1 METLLVEKET
11 IPSLP
16 FHDKSRVKQH
26 QNLRKQ
32 IDKATILGNMHRRKV
47 SILFEDDNGIKRVDT
62 TIWASGTKFVC
73 LKGGVWIP
81 INRLKEILV

>member
-1 METLLVEKET
+1 MKTSLVEKET

-26 QNLRKQ
+26 PNLRKQ

>member
-1 METLLVEKET
+1 METLLVEKEI

-16 FHDKSRVKQH
+16 FHNKSRVQ
-26 QNLRKQ
+26 QRPNLRKQ

-47 SILFEDDNGIKRVDT
+47 SILFEDDNGTKRVDT

>member
-16 FHDKSRVKQH
+16 FNDKSRVKQH
-26 QNLRKQ
+26 PNLRKQ

-47 SILFEDDNGIKRVDT
+47 SIVFEDDNGIKRVDT

>member
-11 IPSLP
+11 IPSLS
-16 FHDKSRVKQH
+16 FKDKSRVEQH
-26 QNLRKQ
+26 PNLRKQ
-32 IDKATILGNMHRRKV
+32 IDKATILGNTHRRKV
-47 SILFEDDNGIKRVDT
+47 FIVFEDDDGVKRVNT

-73 LKGGVWIP
+73 LKGGIWIP

>member
-11 IPSLP
+11 IPTLS
-16 FHDKSRVKQH
+16 FKDKSRVKQH
-26 QNLRKQ
+26 PDLRKQ
-32 IDKATILGNMHRRKV
+32 IDKATILGNTHRRKV
-47 SILFEDDNGIKRVDT
+47 FIVFEDDDGAKRVNT

-73 LKGGVWIP
+73 LKGGIWIP

>member
-11 IPSLP
+11 IPSLS
-16 FHDKSRVKQH
+16 FKDKTRVQQH
-26 QNLRKQ
+26 PNLRKQ
-32 IDKATILGNMHRRKV
+32 IDKATILGNTHRRKV
-47 SILFEDDNGIKRVDT
+47 FIVFEDDDGVKRVNT

-73 LKGGVWIP
+73 LKGGIWIP

>member
-26 QNLRKQ
+26 PNLRKQ
-32 IDKATILGNMHRRKV
+32 IDKATILGNTHRKKF
-47 SILFEDDNGIKRVDT
+47 LFYLRMTME
-62 TIWASGTKFVC
+62 
-73 LKGGVWIP
+73 
-81 INRLKEILV
+81 

>member
-16 FHDKSRVKQH
+16 FSDKSRVKQH
-26 QNLRKQ
+26 PNLQKQ
-32 IDKATILGNMHRRKV
+32 IDNATILGNMHRRKV

>member
-16 FHDKSRVKQH
+16 FHYKSRVKQH
-26 QNLRKQ
+26 PNLRKQ

>member
-11 IPSLP
+11 IPSLS
-16 FHDKSRVKQH
+16 FKDKSRVQQH
-26 QNLRKQ
+26 PNLRKQ
-32 IDKATILGNMHRRKV
+32 IDKATILGNTHRRKV
-47 SILFEDDNGIKRVDT
+47 FIVFEDDDGVKRVNT

-73 LKGGVWIP
+73 LKGGIWIP